1 MLMAAT
7 AIFSQHVVL
16 FFPLLFFKHAR
27 FFRQFWSLLG
37 QSFMAAV
44 ILKKHVRFL
53 ENILISDRFLE
64 CVTCSCG
71 NVAGSAHL
79 VEFALTPEVKLL
91 NLLFLEQTAF
101 SYNTKNSS
109 FSIFELAQLNLQQT
123 YHRLQPDNFFIG
135 LELQLLE
142 SFYLR
147 NQPLLQLLRF
157 LLTDVVLFG

>member
-1 MLMAAT
+1 M
-7 AIFSQHVVL
+7 
-16 FFPLLFFKHAR
+16 
-27 FFRQFWSLLG
+27 
-37 QSFMAAV
+37 
-44 ILKKHVRFL
+44 
-53 ENILISDRFLE
+53 
-64 CVTCSCG
+64 TCSCG